1 MRRVMWVF
9 VIYFFFSSRKPKS
22 DVDGVKKKG
31 IRVSLQQSK
40 RIGGRKGERGKTGRT
55 SDKATYNL
63 ITY

>member
-1 MRRVMWVF
+1 MWVF
-9 VIYFFFSSRKPKS
+9 VIFFLFCFTSKPKS
-22 DVDGVKKKG
+22 DVDGAKKKD

-40 RIGGRKGERGKTGRT
+40 RIGGRKGERGKTGQGRT